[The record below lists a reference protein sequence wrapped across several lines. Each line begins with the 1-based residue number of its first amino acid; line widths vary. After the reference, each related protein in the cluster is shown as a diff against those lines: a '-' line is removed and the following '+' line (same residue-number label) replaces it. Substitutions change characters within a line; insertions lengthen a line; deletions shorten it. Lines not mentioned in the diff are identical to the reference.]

1 MSNKKWIKGIDIDGT
16 LYQAVFV
23 QRPFREGI
31 EVLVPLSSKTLS
43 IAELGLGEQALIE
56 GIKELVRAELK
67 KTNSIKQPGGVL
79 YCDV

>member
-1 MSNKKWIKGIDIDGT
+1 MSNKKWIKEIDIDGT

-31 EVLVPLSSKTLS
+31 EVLVTLPSKTLS

-67 KTNSIKQPGGVL
+67 KTNSIK
-79 YCDV
+79 